1 MTRLPMLCLAVLLP
15 LGWLVP
21 ARQSPTFSSRV
32 EAVRVDV
39 LVSERNVPVRGLRP
53 DDFDVFDN
61 GVRQRV
67 DLVVFEQLPLNVVLT
82 LDMSTSMSGQRL
94 EQLRTAGRGVLDG
107 LTKGDQAALVSFSHQ
122 VVISA
127 GLTPDIGRVRAALDR
142 AWPFGDTSVIDA
154 TYTGM
159 MVAESDVGR
168 SLVMV
173 FSDGLDTSSWLAAQ
187 DVVDVARR
195 SDAVIYAVS
204 AVALARAD
212 FLRDVVTQTGGRL
225 IELESTRDLSA
236 AFLSVLDEFR
246 QRYLVSYSPTGVSK
260 DGWHAVQ
267 VRVKGRNP
275 SIKAR
280 PGYFAGS

>member
-32 EAVRVDV
+32 EAVRIDV

-246 QRYLVSYSPTGVSK
+246 QRYLISYSPTGVSK

>member
-246 QRYLVSYSPTGVSK
+246 QRYLISYSPTGVST

>member
-1 MTRLPMLCLAVLLP
+1 MTRLPMLCLAVLLS

-21 ARQSPTFSSRV
+21 ARQSPTFSSKV
-32 EAVRVDV
+32 EAVRIDV

-53 DDFDVFDN
+53 DDFEVFDN
-61 GVRQRV
+61 GIRQRV
-67 DLVVFEQLPLNVVLT
+67 DLVAFEQLPLNIVLT
-82 LDMSTSMSGQRL
+82 LDMSTSMRGERL
-94 EQLRTAGRGVLDG
+94 EQLRTAGRGVLDA
-107 LTKGDQAALVSFSHQ
+107 LKKGDQAALVSFSHQ

-127 GLTPDIGRVRAALDR
+127 GLTPDISRVRAALDR
-142 AWPFGDTSVIDA
+142 ARPFGETSVIDA
-154 TYTGM
+154 TYAGM
-159 MVAESDVGR
+159 MVAESDAGR

-204 AVALARAD
+204 AVALAKAD

-225 IELESTRDLSA
+225 IELESTLDLSA

-246 QRYLVSYSPTGVSK
+246 QRYLISYSPTGVSK

-267 VRVKGRNP
+267 VRVKGRSP

>member
-53 DDFDVFDN
+53 DDFEVFDN
-61 GVRQRV
+61 GIRQRV
-67 DLVVFEQLPLNVVLT
+67 DLVVFEQLPLNIVLT
-82 LDMSTSMSGQRL
+82 LDMSTSMRGQRL

-107 LTKGDQAALVSFSHQ
+107 LKKGDQVALVSFSHQ

-142 AWPFGDTSVIDA
+142 ARPFGETSVIDA

-246 QRYLVSYSPTGVSK
+246 QRYLISYSPTGVSK

>member
-1 MTRLPMLCLAVLLP
+1 MTRLRMLCLAVVLP

-21 ARQSPTFSSRV
+21 EPQSPTFSSRI
-32 EAVRVDV
+32 EAVRIDV

-53 DDFDVFDN
+53 DDFEVFDN

-67 DLVVFEQLPLNVVLT
+67 DLVVFEQLPLNIVLT
-82 LDMSTSMSGQRL
+82 LDMSASMSGQRL

-107 LTKGDQAALVSFSHQ
+107 LKKGDQAALVSFSHQ

-127 GLTPDIGRVRAALDR
+127 GLTSDISRVRAALDR
-142 AWPFGDTSVIDA
+142 ARPFGDTSVVDA

-159 MVAESDVGR
+159 MVAESDAGR

-187 DVVDVARR
+187 DVVEVARR
-195 SDAVIYAVS
+195 SDAVVYAVS
-204 AVALARAD
+204 AVALAKAD
-212 FLRDVVTQTGGRL
+212 FLREVVTHTGGRL
-225 IELESTRDLSA
+225 IELDSTRNLGA

>member
-246 QRYLVSYSPTGVSK
+246 QRYLISYSPTGVSK

>member
-21 ARQSPTFSSRV
+21 EPQSPTFSSRV
-32 EAVRVDV
+32 EAVRIDV

-246 QRYLVSYSPTGVSK
+246 QRYLISYSPTGVSK